1 MFLRLFIPVI
11 FFAFSS
17 MFNCLYSQGLTK
29 KMADKYYNDLSFA
42 KASDYYSDLVKVK
55 NPTEDN
61 LRKLANCYY
70 NLQDY
75 KNAEITFKRLSDLF
89 PSSLTEQDI
98 LFYFQCLKYNQN
110 YSQSEIVL
118 NKLNSKN
125 SSNTV
130 LKHHLKRPAYSKE
143 LKTDSLNYK
152 ITLLNGVN
160 TEFSEFSPS
169 FKSKGKVMIFASN
182 RKNNS
187 ISNKTYAWDNTY
199 FTDMWEV
206 EKTDS
211 ITFKNSKSI
220 EKSMTTLFHDGP
232 MVYSSD
238 EKTIY
243 LTRNNVVKKKV
254 GKNEVKIINLKLL
267 IINYDSIAKRWL
279 APVEFEYNS
288 NEYSIG
294 HPALSLD
301 GKYLYFASDM
311 PGGYGLTDLYVSE
324 FANGKWQKPIN
335 LGQAINTEGREVFP
349 YMHEDGTLF
358 FASDGRAGLGGLD
371 LYFSPINL
379 DAYFEPQNLG
389 YPINT
394 NMDDFGFYL
403 NRDLLSGYVSSNRSQ
418 SIGKDDIF
426 YFTSKNPII
435 GSTINGIVFNNASK
449 EKISNAKVYLYDD
462 SKNILLDSSVT
473 DINGKYNFQLKDPT
487 ISYTIKAIER
497 DKFYDNV
504 TKLSGITSGD
514 NVRDIGLNLK
524 YLLVCKVLDAE
535 KKTPLEGVVITLTN
549 KGTKEKK
556 KYQSDIN
563 GSFNDIIKDK
573 NVGDKINYTVKFEK
587 QGYITT
593 IQDYGIILDTN
604 SIINLDEQL
613 NVNMQKMEIGNDI
626 SKAIKI
632 NPIYFDLAKWDIK
645 PIAALELDKIVN
657 VMNENPSMIIELGS
671 HTDCRS
677 SKSYNLKL
685 SDKRAKASANYII
698 TKGISASR
706 IKGKGYGET
715 KLINKCEC
723 EGKVI
728 TPCTEEEH
736 QANRRTEFIIV
747 KF

>member
-1 MFLRLFIPVI
+1 MLSKLSNFILCFVFCALFINVHG
-11 FFAFSS
+11 
-17 MFNCLYSQGLTK
+17 QGLTK
-29 KMADKYYNDLSFA
+29 KMADKYYNELSYV
-42 KASDYYSDLVKVK
+42 KACDYYSDLVKTK
-55 NPTEDN
+55 APTEEN
-61 LRKLANCYY
+61 LRRLAICYY
-70 NLQDY
+70 NIQDY
-75 KNAEITFKRLSDLF
+75 KNAETSFKRLADSYPTKL
-89 PSSLTEQDI
+89 SEQDI
-98 LFYFQCLKYNQN
+98 LFYFQSLKYNQN
-110 YSQSEIVL
+110 YTASTAL
-118 NKLNSKN
+118 LDKLNTKN
-125 SSNTV
+125 NLNTI
-130 LKHHLKRPAYSKE
+130 LKHHLKRPAYSSE

-152 ITLLNGVN
+152 ITPLKGVN
-160 TEFSEFSPS
+160 SEFSEFSPS
-169 FKSKGKVMIFASN
+169 FKKNRKIMTFASN

-187 ISNKTYAWDNTY
+187 LSNKTYAWDNSY

-206 EKTDS
+206 NKTDS
-211 ITFKNSKSI
+211 ITFTDVKVI
-220 EKSMTTLFHDGP
+220 EKSMATVFHDGP
-232 MVYSSD
+232 MVYSND

-243 LTRNNVVKKKV
+243 LTRNSVVNKKV
-254 GKNEVKIINLKLL
+254 GKNLVKIVNLKLL
-267 IINYDSIAKRWL
+267 IINYDSIAKKWL

-288 NEYSIG
+288 NDYSVG
-294 HPALSLD
+294 HPALSND

-403 NRDLLSGYVSSNRSQ
+403 NKDLLSGYVSSNRPG

-435 GSTINGIVFNNASK
+435 GSTLNGIVFNNASK
-449 EKISNAKVYLYDD
+449 EKVPNVKVYLFDD
-462 SKNILLDSSVT
+462 TKKLLLDSTIT
-473 DINGKYNFQLKDPT
+473 DAEGKYNFQLKDPT
-487 ISYTIKAIER
+487 LSYTIKAYER
-497 DKFYDNV
+497 ERFYDNI
-504 TKLSGITSGD
+504 TKLSNITAGD

-524 YLLVCKVLDAE
+524 YLLVCTVLDAD

-549 KGTKEKK
+549 KDTKDKK
-556 KYQSDIN
+556 KYQTDGN
-563 GSFNDIIKDK
+563 GSFSDIIKNK
-573 NVGDKINYTVKFEK
+573 NVGDKLKYTVKFEK

-604 SIINLDEQL
+604 SIVNLDEQL

-626 SKAIKI
+626 AKAIKI

-645 PIAALELDKIVN
+645 PVAALELDKIVA
-657 VMNENPSMIIELGS
+657 VMTENPSMIIELGS

-677 SKSYNLKL
+677 NKSYNLKL

-698 TKGISASR
+698 TKGIAATR

-728 TPCTEEEH
+728 IPCTEDEH